1 MYVYL
6 LICIVQHMFV
16 ASTCTVRCPSHQ
28 YSQAQVLL
36 GPTQP
41 CGRCRWSARG
51 SWGFSP
57 QSRGF
62 CSENT
67 NASWPM
73 ICIWYD
79 DLYMLCK
86 FTHPDM
92 RMKYISTVRLVY
104 IYIYMSYIIH
114 TQVKSSLE
122 QENLPGLPIHIQLPG
137 KISTGCHMEA
147 LQVCWQFTVCSLNH
161 ICLHMF
167 FWWNLHFLPKS
178 LSCFDRQNLHFC
190 CWKKLA
196 EWLQSFTWKMWPWN
210 STWPLQW
217 G

>member
-1 MYVYL
+1 MFIYWFASFSICLWHLHVLWGVHRTNIHKHKFSWDPHNHAVAAGEVPEGPEAFHLRAVVFVQKTQMLHDLWYVYD
-6 LICIVQHMFV
+6 M
-16 ASTCTVRCPSHQ
+16 
-28 YSQAQVLL
+28 
-36 GPTQP
+36 
-41 CGRCRWSARG
+41 
-51 SWGFSP
+51 
-57 QSRGF
+57 
-62 CSENT
+62 
-67 NASWPM
+67 M
-73 ICIWYD
+73 ICICCVNLHIQICVRNTYLLCV
-79 DLYMLCK
+79 LY
-86 FTHPDM
+86 T
-92 RMKYISTVRLVY
+92 
-104 IYIYMSYIIH
+104 YIYMSYIIH

-196 EWLQSFTWKMWPWN
+196 EWLPSFTWKMWPWN

>member
-104 IYIYMSYIIH
+104 IYICHISYTH
-114 TQVKSSLE
+114 KWNHLPNRRTCQGYQFTSNCQAKLAQDVTWRPSKCVDSSLF
-122 QENLPGLPIHIQLPG
+122 
-137 KISTGCHMEA
+137 A
-147 LQVCWQFTVCSLNH
+147 
-161 ICLHMF
+161 
-167 FWWNLHFLPKS
+167 
-178 LSCFDRQNLHFC
+178 R
-190 CWKKLA
+190 
-196 EWLQSFTWKMWPWN
+196 
-210 STWPLQW
+210 
-217 G
+217 